1 MQDELATERA
11 KAAGQKENEELKAY
25 IDFQIK
31 DAELILKNIQE
42 AITGVEVKNKDKVL
56 NSCMLSF
63 EDRLLCKVDL
73 LSHYIMFS
81 YTEANSDRVV
91 EVADELL
98 LSNDLKLSGADAQ
111 AKAKLMIAAVKFMS
125 ETTPYVE
132 IKDLLKSALIQAKD
146 YSIKSTIAHNLAVIN
161 YCELQDHNDRV
172 STQGSSIIDSLA
184 DEEAIQKE
192 QQQKQSQ
199 RNDER

>member
-1 MQDELATERA
+1 
-11 KAAGQKENEELKAY
+11 LKAY

-31 DAELILKNIQE
+31 DAEMILKNIQE
-42 AITGVEVKNKDKVL
+42 AITGVEVKNKDMVI
-56 NSCMLSF
+56 NSCTLSF

-73 LSHYIMFS
+73 LSHYNMFS
-81 YTEANSDRVV
+81 YAEANPERVIKM
-91 EVADELL
+91 ADELL

-125 ETTPYVE
+125 EKTPYVE

-146 YSIKSTIAHNLAVIN
+146 FGIKSTIAHNLAVIN

-184 DEEAIQKE
+184 DEEAIQK
-192 QQQKQSQ
+192 
-199 RNDER
+199 DELNK

>member
-1 MQDELATERA
+1 
-11 KAAGQKENEELKAY
+11 
-25 IDFQIK
+25 
-31 DAELILKNIQE
+31 
-42 AITGVEVKNKDKVL
+42 
-56 NSCMLSF
+56 
-63 EDRLLCKVDL
+63 
-73 LSHYIMFS
+73 MFS
-81 YTEANSDRVV
+81 YAEANSDRVV

-111 AKAKLMIAAVKFMS
+111 AKAKLIIAAVKFMS

-146 YSIKSTIAHNLAVIN
+146 YSIKGTIAHNLAVIN